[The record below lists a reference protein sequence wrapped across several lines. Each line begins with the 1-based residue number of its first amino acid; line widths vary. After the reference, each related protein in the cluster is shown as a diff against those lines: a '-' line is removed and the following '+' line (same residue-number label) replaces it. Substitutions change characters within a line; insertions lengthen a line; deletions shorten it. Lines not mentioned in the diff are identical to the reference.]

1 MIERGK
7 KRQIYRE
14 PQLKEFEID
23 NTQIQ
28 VNDLKAIPPI
38 KPGIEENRVS
48 EIYKGMVLNIYI
60 DEKTNTKYID
70 KSIADELNISEL
82 INYITRQEQYYC
94 KVTD

>member
-1 MIERGK
+1 MNIFYNKKIKIKKYNKMIERGK
-7 KRQIYRE
+7 KMQIYRE

-28 VNDLKAIPPI
+28 VNDLEAIPPI

-60 DEKTNTKYID
+60 LMKKQIQ
-70 KSIADELNISEL
+70 NI
-82 INYITRQEQYYC
+82 
-94 KVTD
+94 